1 MDAKALLSLL
11 RDPGRGRRI
20 LSALGPDRLQLLLE
34 PLRRLLPRVPDPD
47 MTLNNLERY
56 LSAAPESLSTLL
68 DDGARGLEILLPLL
82 ATSQF
87 FATSSPLFGRARSTD
102 LQFRLCY
109 HYRDRP
115 DTPIQARRN
124 GLACSFCRLGRQ

>member
-20 LSALGPDRLQLLLE
+20 LAALGPDRLRLLRE

-56 LSAAPESLSTLL
+56 LSAAPDSLSTLL

-87 FATSSPLFGRARSTD
+87 FADTLAANPDSLEMLRVPLRQSP
-102 LQFRLCY
+102 
-109 HYRDRP
+109 
-115 DTPIQARRN
+115 
-124 GLACSFCRLGRQ
+124 SF